1 MKVYFE
7 NSKGKRRVI
16 GEDANTSQEVMKIIQ
31 DFLDEHNY
39 KSYYTRM
46 WCKDGWTRFD
56 VGSHTEFFLCDEEIG
71 FSEED
76 FSEED

>member
-16 GEDANTSQEVMKIIQ
+16 GEDANTPQEVMKIIQ
-31 DFLDEHNY
+31 KFLDEHNY
-39 KSYYTRM
+39 KSYYTRT
-46 WCKDGWTRFD
+46 WCKDGWTWFD
-56 VGSHTEFFLCDEEIG
+56 VGSHTEFFLCDGEVK

-76 FSEED
+76 